1 VHQRTTDRVLIIKA
15 KGGLGNRSLSAVTGL
30 VLADLTHRTPF
41 IDWRDGTY
49 APEGVNSYPLLFESP
64 LATDCSAYDMAEDV
78 YPAIWKGKV
87 KLHPT
92 HIVERFFP
100 GHHSDPFI
108 YRRTAASL
116 GQLDFDTP
124 VAVFWSYLPKL
135 ARLRRHLARDIRFTR
150 ETQNETFNR
159 YLHTYFQP
167 VADVKIR
174 AEALL
179 AGLPRPIIGV
189 HVRYTDLKTPLDPIR
204 NAIRRQLRSVPE
216 ASIFLSTDNLHVERQ
231 LREEFSHIV
240 SHPKLLP
247 ETGQALFLHSEGVVE
262 EAKNALKDMWTLAQC
277 DWLIH
282 AARSTFSRTGALM
295 GGIPESRQTDVD
307 RYNPKIRAKLLFQ
320 RYA

>member
-1 VHQRTTDRVLIIKA
+1 MHQKVTDRVLIIKA
-15 KGGLGNRSLSAVTGL
+15 KGGLGNRILSAVTGL

-49 APEGVNSYPLLFESP
+49 APEGVDSYPLLFESR

-78 YPAIWKGKV
+78 HPAVWSGRV
-87 KLHPT
+87 RLHPN
-92 HIVERFFP
+92 HFVEVFFP

-116 GQLDFDTP
+116 GKLDFDTP

-135 ARLRRHLARDIRFTR
+135 ARLRRHLVRDTRFAR
-150 ETQNETFNR
+150 ETQSETLNR
-159 YLHTYFQP
+159 YLRTYFQP

-216 ASIFLSTDNLHVERQ
+216 ASIFLATDNLHVERQ
-231 LREEFSHIV
+231 LRKEFPRIV
-240 SHPKLLP
+240 LHPKLLP
-247 ETGQALFLHSEGVVE
+247 ESGQALFLHSSGVVE
-262 EAKNALKDMWTLAQC
+262 EAKNALADMWTLAQC
-277 DWLIH
+277 DRLIH

-295 GGIPESRQTDVD
+295 GGIPECRQIDVD